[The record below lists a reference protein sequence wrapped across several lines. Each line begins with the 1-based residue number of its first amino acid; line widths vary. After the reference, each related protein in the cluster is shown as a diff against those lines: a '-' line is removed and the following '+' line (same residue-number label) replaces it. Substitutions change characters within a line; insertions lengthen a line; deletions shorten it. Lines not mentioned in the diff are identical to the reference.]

1 MRTLKIGLL
10 GCGTVGGGFVRL
22 LEKNAALIAERAEA
36 ELRITK
42 ILVREP
48 ARARSGVDPA
58 ILTARAED
66 VVANGVDLVVELI
79 GGIDPARDL
88 VRRSLG
94 FGKHVVTAN
103 KRLLALAGGDLA
115 ELAATHRVRLGFE
128 ASVCGAIPI
137 VRAIRDGLAGERI
150 RELEGIV
157 NGTCNWILS
166 RLEEG
171 TAFADALR
179 EAQARGFAE
188 ADPAADLDG
197 DDAAQKIAILASL
210 AHRGRPVRWIRREG
224 IRGVSVDRL
233 RQAAD
238 RGDAIRHVARFRER
252 DTHVELEVGLETL
265 GRDHP
270 LARVRNEMNG
280 VVLRTDAAGE
290 LAFYGA
296 GAGSFPTAS
305 SVLADVVEIAKAI

>member
-22 LEKNAALIAERAEA
+22 LQTNAALLAERAEA
-36 ELRITK
+36 ELRVTK

-48 ARARSGVDPA
+48 GRARAGVDPS
-58 ILTARAED
+58 ILTSRAED

-79 GGIDPARDL
+79 GGIEPARDL

-103 KRLLALAGGDLA
+103 KSLLAIAGGDLA

-171 TAFADALR
+171 IEFEDALR

-188 ADPAADLDG
+188 ADPASDVDG
-197 DDAAQKIAILASL
+197 EDAAQKIAILAAL
-210 AHRGRPVRWIRREG
+210 AHRGRPVRWTRREG
-224 IRGVSVDRL
+224 IRGVTSDQIRTAL
-233 RQAAD
+233 D
-238 RGDAIRHVARFRER
+238 RGEVLRHVARFRER
-252 DTHVELEVGLETL
+252 ADLVELEVGLESL
-265 GRDHP
+265 KQDHP